1 MDDPVEAETA
11 TGAAEDDPNA
21 DPEATDTVEVDPNT
35 DPAETAG
42 VETKDFLEESSFS
55 SSPKLSLIAAGDC
68 CPPESAFEEATG
80 ASTGEAEGLAK
91 IPSEN
96 AF

>member
-1 MDDPVEAETA
+1 MADPVEAETA

-21 DPEATDTVEVDPNT
+21 DP
-35 DPAETAG
+35 AETAG
-42 VETKDFLEESSFS
+42 VETKDFFEESSFS

-68 CPPESAFEEATG
+68 CPPVSAFEEATG